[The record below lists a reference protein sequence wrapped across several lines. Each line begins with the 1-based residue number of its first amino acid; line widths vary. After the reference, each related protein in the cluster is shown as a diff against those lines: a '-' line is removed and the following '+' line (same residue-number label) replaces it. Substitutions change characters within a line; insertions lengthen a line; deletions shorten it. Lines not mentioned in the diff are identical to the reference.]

1 MNKEEYKKKIC
12 EEYKDELT
20 GIKDLYGDGYDD
32 MSLLFYL
39 INKSYLYLLDNNPD
53 ISIRESDILFRRKFY
68 NILKL
73 VGPGMLGC
81 TQKIE
86 KRSDIDNNL
95 STNNDKIVLPDKPV
109 IFAANHGFRDDVL
122 ATVLAAGRHGY
133 IFWGSLP
140 LFYNTF
146 NGFASSLVGTVM
158 VNRRSNS
165 SKHASIDKSLKT
177 MSYGADLII
186 FPEGGWNKTSEKLVL
201 DLWRGIYLI
210 SKEGN
215 YPVVPISHYV
225 RDMEIVNKKNIIH
238 TVVDEPIP
246 MYEMSEKE
254 ALTYL
259 RDILASWQYKMAELY
274 GRSTREEEM
283 KGFTSSDEKWHDHLN
298 KRMKWVDRYDSE
310 IEKQSELRRKEIV
323 RPEDVFR
330 PIANIKNVTSENIL
344 MKESAK
350 KLVKQI
356 ESNDFQKLY

>member
-259 RDILASWQYKMAELY
+259 RDILASY
-274 GRSTREEEM
+274 
-283 KGFTSSDEKWHDHLN
+283 EKWHDHLN